1 MGRSTATATAKVL
14 CGSIAGIALFLQG
27 GLPRPKSATISVLS
41 HVLLGQIDK
50 TLGICE
56 PRHVQLG
63 YHSKLP
69 TLVKTSAKMASTNW
83 ECPMVPE
90 QIQSVFPSVPVVARL

>member
-1 MGRSTATATAKVL
+1 
-14 CGSIAGIALFLQG
+14 
-27 GLPRPKSATISVLS
+27 LS

-50 TLGICE
+50 NLGICE
-56 PRHVQLG
+56 PRHVQMG
-63 YHSKLP
+63 YHAKLP

-90 QIQSVFPSVPVVARL
+90 QIQSVFPVAVVTARNMLGSRKHCMKVKLHNARHVWEIASSSERGRPQE